1 MSEGTRERKRKRERE
16 RKRKRER
23 DHIFVR
29 ARNVPRIPLSSTT
42 TAAAVTASLAQIAF
56 GLKPYWPIATVKYVL
71 QVVKI
76 FDFRQLSAAA
86 GAAGVGLES
95 SQRRRQSVRV
105 ELKQSWSNFPPALKP
120 LDYLCRKERA
130 Q

>member
-1 MSEGTRERKRKRERE
+1 MSEGTRQTEGERERERKRERE
-16 RKRKRER
+16 RE
-23 DHIFVR
+23 HIFVR
-29 ARNVPRIPLSSTT
+29 ARNVPRIPLSST

-105 ELKQSWSNFPPALKP
+105 ELKESWSNFPPALKP